1 MYLVA
6 PDILADACGL
16 SLGLILL
23 AVPVGL
29 VLWLLGWWSHRFWVV
44 LLTTVVAGVSGLH
57 IAPAF
62 QAPALVGALL
72 LALAAGVL
80 ALALIRLVAFAAG
93 GLAGLLLVQAVYP
106 SLSQPLVTFLVAG
119 LLSLLLFRPCMM
131 ALTSLAGAVL
141 LTFAALML
149 LNYYAVLDAPAWCEQ
164 STVLLNWL
172 AGSLAFVGMVV
183 QFLLDRYVFRKK
195 TSKGKGWLAELWA
208 MLPSRSSTGSGSG
221 RIPTARRAA

>member
-44 LLTTVVAGVSGLH
+44 LLTTVVAGVYGLH
-57 IAPAF
+57 VAPAF
-62 QAPALVGALL
+62 QAPALLAGLL

-80 ALALIRLVAFAAG
+80 ALALVRLVAFAGG
-93 GLAGLLLVQAVYP
+93 GLVGLLLMQAIYP
-106 SLSQPLVTFLVAG
+106 SLNQPLITFLIAG
-119 LLSLLLFRPCMM
+119 LVSLLLFRPCIMV
-131 ALTSLAGAVL
+131 LTSLSGAVL
-141 LTFAALML
+141 LTCAALML
-149 LNYYAVLDAPAWCEQ
+149 LNYYAVLDAPAWSEQ
-164 STVLLNWL
+164 SPVLLNAI
-172 AGSLAFVGMVV
+172 AGSLAFVGVVV

-195 TSKGKGWLAELWA
+195 SEGRSWLAELWA
-208 MLPSRSSTGSGSG
+208 LLPTREAHGGG
-221 RIPTARRAA
+221 RVPTARRAAFRE